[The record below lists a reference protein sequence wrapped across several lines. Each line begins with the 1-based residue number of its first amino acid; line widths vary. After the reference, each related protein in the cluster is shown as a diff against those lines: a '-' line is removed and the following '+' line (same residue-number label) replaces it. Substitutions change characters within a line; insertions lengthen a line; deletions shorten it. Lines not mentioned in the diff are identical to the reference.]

1 MEKESHKPTGAGVT
15 SLPDSSHK
23 EKKGPHKT
31 GPRVNQCMLELPVKR
46 YNNDNNLSKV
56 TVSSIIYNS
65 SCGATCDGVPS

>member
-46 YNNDNNLSKV
+46 YITIITFVKGYGV
-56 TVSSIIYNS
+56 IYNL
-65 SCGATCDGVPS
+65 